1 MIKPLYIFDLDG
13 TLSLTEHR
21 VHLLHEGRRDG
32 SAWRNFYA
40 ACDLDPPN
48 LPVIRTMEKLRNHA
62 DVWIFSGRSDEVMD
76 KTVNWLEKHTS
87 FTSEDLLFKDMLTMR
102 REGDNTEDHLLKE
115 SWLENM
121 LHIDRKRLV
130 ATFDDRRRVVDMWRS
145 KGITCFQ
152 VAPGD
157 F

>member
-1 MIKPLYIFDLDG
+1 MKPLYIFDLDG

-21 VHLLHEGRRDG
+21 VHLLHTGKRDG
-32 SAWRNFYA
+32 SAWRRFYA
-40 ACDLDPPN
+40 ACDKDPPN
-48 LPVIRTMEKLRNHA
+48 LPVIQTMEKLRNHA
-62 DVWIFSGRSDEVMD
+62 DVWVFSGRSDEVYD
-76 KTVNWLEKHTS
+76 KTVEWLVQHTS
-87 FTSEDLLFKDMLTMR
+87 FSYIDLSNNSMLTMR

-115 SWLENM
+115 SWLMNM
-121 LHIDRKRLV
+121 LDIDRQRLV

-145 KGITCFQ
+145 NGITCFQ